1 MPNRAEREAM
11 WGREMQHARIA
22 LVLFLFA
29 VLGISQ
35 EQRPSSS
42 PGKDAYVDDGGK
54 GETLDAL
61 PQEVGSQPQFQ
72 MRNSRYVLRPSDA
85 LEIGFTFT
93 PEFNQT
99 ITVQPDGFVT
109 LKEIGDVK
117 VQGKT
122 LPELRASLRQA
133 YSSVLHDPVINVV
146 LKDFEKPFFTAGGE
160 LRNPGKFDLRGDT
173 TVTEALATAGGF
185 RDSAKHSEVFLFR
198 KSRDGWVKV
207 QKINVKK
214 MLASGDLREDAVL
227 HPGDMLFVPKNRI
240 SKFRQ
245 WLPSSSMSVNPA
257 AF

>member
-1 MPNRAEREAM
+1 MK
-11 WGREMQHARIA
+11 WTIGW
-22 LVLFLFA
+22 L
-29 VLGISQ
+29 VLGIAMWAQ
-35 EQRPSSS
+35 QHQPA
-42 PGKDAYVDDGGK
+42 PPTPNDALVDDGGK
-54 GETLDAL
+54 GETLNML
-61 PQEVGSQPQFQ
+61 PKEVASQPQFQ
-72 MRNSRYVLRPSDA
+72 MRNERYVLRPGDA

-122 LPELRASLRQA
+122 VPEFRSALQRAYA
-133 YSSVLHDPVINVV
+133 AVLHDPVINVV
-146 LKDFEKPFFTAGGE
+146 LKEFEKPFFTAGGE

-173 TVTEALATAGGF
+173 TLTEAIATAGGF

-198 KSRDGWVKV
+198 KSRNGWIGVR
-207 QKINVKK
+207 KINVKK
-214 MLASGDLREDAVL
+214 MLASGDLREDFVL
-227 HPGDMLFVPKNRI
+227 QPGDMLFVPKNRI

-245 WLPSSSMSVNPA
+245 WLPSSSMTMNPA